1 MTADEGCRR
10 RLVTVAVRGYPYEPE
25 SFRSSIDAQVSAL
38 TEWLTAPALG
48 ERAFEHQLLNP
59 MTRDAI
65 EDFVR
70 QARLRELGVEE
81 VLVLYITGHGI
92 RGGSGHFLLLPNSD
106 EDRPLTGYRTSDLL
120 AAVLGSDAD
129 HVLVLVDSCH
139 AGALISEWG
148 HIREDLPKHRRD
160 LPTLRVLAS
169 ADFDEKPR
177 IGEFAK
183 LLNLVYERL
192 CKHTEITG
200 RHLSFDQLLTEIAA
214 VRQKH
219 RELGRPIPV
228 WAPGGTSPEES
239 LCLPNPGFKPSTD
252 LVEPPRRQVA
262 VTTSDLEEWVSRAS
276 GRVDPGERGWY
287 FSGRTA
293 LNEAVV
299 SFLRAGEGLL
309 VITGVAGSGKS
320 AVLARAVTL
329 SDPTF
334 IRNHADLM
342 DGIDARTMPPE
353 GSIDAAVSAREQD
366 TEQVCADLIEAL
378 GGIVK
383 ADGGRVLDQ
392 LREHLT
398 AEGARRTLV
407 VDGVDEALHPDRL
420 IAEFLGPL
428 GNLRTADG
436 TSLVRLLL
444 GLRSAAPAQRDEH
457 DGDGQGLLDLLRRST
472 GELPL
477 DLRRTDNQ
485 PAVTDDI
492 AEYVASL
499 LRGRGAYGK
508 DISAITPVVTTVAEK
523 VTPSFLDARIAG
535 KQLRE
540 AAELQDLEDPEWLST
555 LADGTA
561 SLFRSDLAHVATA
574 VERSVDHIL
583 AVLRATAFA
592 LGRGLPRSQV
602 WPAIAAAL
610 ADSPMPEADQVID
623 SVLHSRLSGYL
634 YRDVEDGRVVYRPNH
649 ERLAEALRDDTGSLT
664 TMQPTVTSPARP
676 RLTADG
682 AQVHRRITIALADLI
697 DPSELPPHPYLR
709 RHLIEHAYRGDV
721 LDDNH
726 IPSAFLPWEQG
737 SRVHGML
744 GLPPPVD
751 ASSSRLAIWAS
762 IEPYLGEADIASR
775 RASLAFACAAAGLHP
790 ESDAE
795 RKSNRLFVWT
805 GLALVPVWA
814 RWRLPP
820 GNVLTVLDRAVQALT
835 TLTLRSGR
843 VLLASGGSDGIVRLW
858 DLQTSTSAGDPLT
871 AHRGSVQALTTLT
884 LRSGRVLLA
893 SGGSDGIVRL
903 WDPQTSTSAGD
914 PLTAHRGSVQ
924 ALTTLTL
931 RSGRVLL
938 ASGGSDGI
946 VRLWDL
952 QTSTSAGDPL
962 TAHRG
967 SVQALT
973 TLTLRSGRVLL
984 ASGGS
989 DGIVRLWDLQTSTSA
1004 GDPLTAHRG
1013 SVQALTTLTLR
1024 SGRVLLASGGS
1035 DGIVRLWDPQTG
1047 KPVRKLLTGSF
1058 VDGMVYKLLGGRE
1071 MVLALTTVTLPRGRV
1086 LLASSSADGKM
1097 ALWDPETGKPAG
1109 DPLKARR
1116 GGEQALTTATLPSGR
1131 VLLASGGSDGIVRL
1145 WDPQIGKPA
1154 AHRRIFKGDAVR
1166 SLTALKLPNGRVL
1179 LATGDYDGTV
1189 RLWDPETGKPARDPF
1204 TARRG
1209 SVQALTT
1216 LTLRSGRVLLV
1227 IGNLF
1232 HGSVELWDPETGK
1245 LARELV
1251 TQQGAWAGMRKYLT
1265 GIHVG
1270 NIGPALTA
1278 LTLPSGKVLLAAG
1291 GSDGTVRLW
1300 DPQAWRSVR
1309 KKLPTGQ
1316 TGSVEAL
1323 TTLTLPSGRVLLAVG
1338 RSDGTVQLWD
1348 PETGKP
1354 AGDPLTGH
1362 TGWVEAL
1369 TTLTLPSGRVLLAV
1383 GRSDGTVQLWDPETG
1398 KPAGDPLTGHTG
1410 GVQALTTLTLPSGKV
1425 LLAVGDS
1432 DGTVRLWDPETGV
1445 EALRLVTGRAV
1456 TQLTGLAIDA
1466 RCGLAIGGM
1475 DGVACLTVDDGTAD
1489 TSISPP

>member
-903 WDPQTSTSAGD
+903 WDPQT
-914 PLTAHRGSVQ
+914 
-924 ALTTLTL
+924 
-931 RSGRVLL
+931 
-938 ASGGSDGI
+938 
-946 VRLWDL
+946 
-952 QTSTSAGDPL
+952 
-962 TAHRG
+962 
-967 SVQALT
+967 
-973 TLTLRSGRVLL
+973 
-984 ASGGS
+984 
-989 DGIVRLWDLQTSTSA
+989 
-1004 GDPLTAHRG
+1004 
-1013 SVQALTTLTLR
+1013 
-1024 SGRVLLASGGS
+1024 
-1035 DGIVRLWDPQTG
+1035 G

-1362 TGWVEAL
+1362 TG
-1369 TTLTLPSGRVLLAV
+1369 
-1383 GRSDGTVQLWDPETG
+1383 
-1398 KPAGDPLTGHTG
+1398 

>member
-903 WDPQTSTSAGD
+903 WDPQT
-914 PLTAHRGSVQ
+914 
-924 ALTTLTL
+924 
-931 RSGRVLL
+931 
-938 ASGGSDGI
+938 
-946 VRLWDL
+946 
-952 QTSTSAGDPL
+952 
-962 TAHRG
+962 
-967 SVQALT
+967 
-973 TLTLRSGRVLL
+973 
-984 ASGGS
+984 
-989 DGIVRLWDLQTSTSA
+989 
-1004 GDPLTAHRG
+1004 
-1013 SVQALTTLTLR
+1013 
-1024 SGRVLLASGGS
+1024 
-1035 DGIVRLWDPQTG
+1035 G